1 MNGYVEQNI
10 ISNQN
15 SAFMKKLAAQPSM
28 VDQINYAYKAILQRK
43 PTSRE
48 MSDFTETLKKIGAN
62 DTHKD
67 IAWVLLNSHEFLFV
81 R

>member
-1 MNGYVEQNI
+1 
-10 ISNQN
+10 
-15 SAFMKKLAAQPSM
+15 MKKLAAQPSM
-28 VDQINYAYKAILQRK
+28 IDQINFAFKAILQRK

-48 MSDFTETLKKIGAN
+48 LSDFTETLKKIGSN

>member
-1 MNGYVEQNI
+1 M
-10 ISNQN
+10 
-15 SAFMKKLAAQPSM
+15 
-28 VDQINYAYKAILQRK
+28 
-43 PTSRE
+43 T
-48 MSDFTETLKKIGAN
+48 DFTDMIKQIGSN